1 MDKARASG
9 KVFSCNE
16 QGGSPPCKSPD
27 SGKVWARKEQG
38 GSPPCRSP
46 NSGKVWLVGAG
57 PGDVELLTLKAVRAL
72 GEADVALVDDL
83 VNREVLQFLRPG
95 ARVIEVGKRGGCK
108 STPQAFIERQMVKLA
123 QDGHVVARIKG
134 GDPFVFGRGGEE
146 VETLRAAGIAV
157 EVVSGITAGIGAP
170 AAMGIPVTHRDCS
183 HGVTLVTG
191 HARNDGTTGDG
202 PNWAALAQSGTTLV
216 IYMGMKYLAAI
227 AGDLQ
232 TGGLPA
238 TTPVAV
244 IQNGTL
250 PDERRLVSTLANVA
264 ADAAADGIG
273 SPAIVV
279 VGDVVRYARY
289 SMITMPMR
297 KYA

>member
-1 MDKARASG
+1 MEIKPG
-9 KVFSCNE
+9 KVY
-16 QGGSPPCKSPD
+16 
-27 SGKVWARKEQG
+27 
-38 GSPPCRSP
+38 
-46 NSGKVWLVGAG
+46 LVGAG

-72 GEADVALVDDL
+72 GESDVALIDDL

-123 QDGHVVARIKG
+123 QKGHIVARIKG

-146 VETLRAAGIAV
+146 VETLMAAGIAV

-183 HGVTLVTG
+183 RGVTLVTG
-191 HARNDGTTGDG
+191 HIRSDAGDRG
-202 PNWAALAQSGTTLV
+202 APHWEALAQSGTTLV
-216 IYMGMKYLAAI
+216 IYMGMKNLPDIAARLM
-227 AGDLQ
+227 A
-232 TGGLPA
+232 GGLRA
-238 TTPVAV
+238 ATPVAV

-250 PDERRLVSTLANVA
+250 ASEQRLVSTLAAVA
-264 ADAAADGIG
+264 VDAAASGIG

-279 VGDVVRYARY
+279 VGDVVRYAQA
-289 SMITMPMR
+289 SMITMPLL
-297 KYA
+297 KSA